1 MDKTKENKA
10 KNKSFSRPCVYILRC
25 GDGTFY
31 TGWSN
36 DFNKRLSAHRDGK
49 GAKYT
54 KGRGPLCP
62 VYLAYFPDKIS
73 AMKREAAIKKMS
85 RLKKTKLLN
94 SSKNLLKK
102 S

>member
-10 KNKSFSRPCVYILRC
+10 KNKSFSRPGVYILRC

-62 VYLAYFPDKIS
+62 VYLEYFPDKIS